1 MAVTTLGGCRWD
13 GSHKL
18 RWEDGDCVGD
28 FTWKVRIIRLCWEF
42 GDDQD
47 CAGRSSGG
55 NTGWGYHWQAYQ
67 EYCTGSMRI
76 TMSKYDQF

>member
-1 MAVTTLGGCRWD
+1 MFFRSPAEHYLRPPPDINNVSSLITLGGCRWD
-13 GSHKL
+13 GSNKL

-28 FTWKVRIIRLCWEF
+28 FTWRVRIIRLCWEF

-55 NTGWGYHWQAYQ
+55 NTGWGYHW
-67 EYCTGSMRI
+67 
-76 TMSKYDQF
+76 